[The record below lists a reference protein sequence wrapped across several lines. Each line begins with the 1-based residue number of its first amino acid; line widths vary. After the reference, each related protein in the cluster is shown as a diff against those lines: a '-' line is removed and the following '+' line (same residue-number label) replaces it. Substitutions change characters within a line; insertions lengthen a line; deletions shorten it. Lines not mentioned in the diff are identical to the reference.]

1 MSLPGQ
7 LIRFGC
13 VGGAAAATHLGVV
26 AALVPAGL
34 PPLVANALAFAVAFQ
49 VSYYGHRGWTFR
61 SPGGRGEYFR
71 LLLVSLVSFALNEA
85 LYAAMLRFAPLDYRL
100 SLALVLAA
108 VAVFTFAGSRLW
120 VFAARATEPS

>member
-85 LYAAMLRFAPLDYRL
+85 LYAAMLRFAPCDYRV
-100 SLALVLAA
+100 SLALVLVA
-108 VAVFTFAGSRLW
+108 VAGFTFAGSRLW